1 MQLTTKLLVPV
12 LAAALITPALAEEAN
27 QQMAQQIEAVHMR
40 WLEALNK
47 GDVEAFSSTYTPAT
61 VQIDAFGRTVGVN
74 AEFVKT
80 LNKKGITLSMPID
93 RVEALKGGQTAIA
106 YGTFTSKY
114 ADPNVPPG
122 QGNWVQVFERDGE
135 IWKIVAHASSRSAL
149 ASQMK

>member
-1 MQLTTKLLVPV
+1 
-12 LAAALITPALAEEAN
+12 
-27 QQMAQQIEAVHMR
+27 MAQQIEAVHMR

-47 GDVEAFSSTYTPAT
+47 ADAAT

-114 ADPNVPPG
+114 ADPSVPPR

-149 ASQMK
+149 ASQMKKVSAFARRRSGSRSR

>member
-1 MQLTTKLLVPV
+1 MRFSRRFLVPV
-12 LAAALITPALAEEAN
+12 MTVGLTMPALAGEAD
-27 QQMAQQIEAVHMR
+27 QRARQQIEAVHMR

-47 GDVEAFSSTYTPAT
+47 GVEAFSTTYTPAT

-74 AEFVKT
+74 AEFVKS
-80 LNKKGITLSMPID
+80 LNTKGITLTMPID
-93 RVEALKGGQTAIA
+93 RVEALKGGQAAIA

-135 IWKIVAHASSRSAL
+135 SWKIVAHASSRSVL
-149 ASQMK
+149 AAQTK

>member
-1 MQLTTKLLVPV
+1 MRFSRKFLVPV
-12 LAAALITPALAEEAN
+12 MAAGLIMPVLAEEAD
-27 QQMAQQIEAVHMR
+27 QRARQQIEAVHMR

-47 GDVEAFSSTYTPAT
+47 GDVEAFSTTYTSAT

-74 AEFVKT
+74 AEFVKA
-80 LNKKGITLSMPID
+80 LNKKGITLTMPID
-93 RVEALKGGQTAIA
+93 RVEALKGGQATIA

-135 IWKIVAHASSRSAL
+135 SWKIVAHASSRSL
-149 ASQMK
+149 AAQTK